1 MTGYEG
7 SFVFYLGNGLFSN
20 FWKKDQPFTLTSK
33 CTETYHW
40 RDALVRDSDGDFQ
53 IDEAIVE
60 ACIEQT

>member
-33 CTETYHW
+33 CIEIYHW

>member
-1 MTGYEG
+1 MD
-7 SFVFYLGNGLFSN
+7 FSN

-33 CTETYHW
+33 CTETYHG

-60 ACIEQT
+60 ACIEQTELIR